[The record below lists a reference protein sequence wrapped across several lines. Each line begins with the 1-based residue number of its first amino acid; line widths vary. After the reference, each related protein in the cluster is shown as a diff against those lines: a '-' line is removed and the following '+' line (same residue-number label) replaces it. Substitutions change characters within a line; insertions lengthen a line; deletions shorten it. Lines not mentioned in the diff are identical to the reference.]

1 MFCTMSQ
8 CRVSLQARS
17 IGIHPLYVMIP
28 CALSASLAFMLPVAT
43 PPNAIVFAYGH
54 LKVADMVKTGLIMN
68 ILGIASV
75 FLSVNTWGRAMFNL
89 DKFPDWANLTHIN
102 T

>member
-1 MFCTMSQ
+1 
-8 CRVSLQARS
+8 
-17 IGIHPLYVMIP
+17 
-28 CALSASLAFMLPVAT
+28 
-43 PPNAIVFAYGH
+43 
-54 LKVADMVKTGLIMN
+54 MN

-75 FLSVNTWGRAMFNL
+75 FLSVNTWGRAVFNL